1 MTQSL
6 AADLDLNDRRVEFMC
21 DYVLKTLKIKAD
33 KWMKMYNVDENKAV
47 FTTFFE
53 KPEYSQ
59 LLVLSGSGSVLSV
72 SLEWPGQLKSKA
84 CYFVKKNKEPI
95 GKDAQVRE
103 VLLYGDL
110 SYSPVDQLSAFVDEV
125 CLFVCLFVCLLACVC
140 VCLFVCF
147 MTSLCFALGNGD
159 MVNSQPFVFIHAARG
174 WQISY
179 TGALIAKSSS

>member
-6 AADLDLNDRRVEFMC
+6 AADLDLNDQRVEFMC
-21 DYVLKTLKIKAD
+21 DYVLKTMKIKAD

-53 KPEYSQ
+53 KPEHSQ
-59 LLVLSGSGSVLSV
+59 LLVISGSGSSLSV

-95 GKDAQVRE
+95 GKDAKVRE

-125 CLFVCLFVCLLACVC
+125 CLFVCLFACLF
-140 VCLFVCF
+140 VCLFVLLPACVLPLATEIWLTVSLSCSF
-147 MTSLCFALGNGD
+147 MQRVAGRLAT
-159 MVNSQPFVFIHAARG
+159 QAR
-174 WQISY
+174 
-179 TGALIAKSSS
+179 